1 MEEKSG
7 DGRQRATYS
16 ALDGVRLNLCGRM
29 VLERVRVEVLMG
41 SFMGGSAPA
50 MARQVCDGYTLLS
63 PNSLKR
69 LSLDQMKKLEFEMD
83 KKLRNTRGTQ
93 PDLNDQPALLERN
106 RRISRIEGQIRVL
119 RNTIQ
124 QKRMGRL

>member
-16 ALDGVRLNLCGRM
+16 ALDGVRLNLWGRM